1 MESRS
6 QPGPATLGHHDAM
19 VAILFRAGF
28 DGRGAT
34 RVYNVLDSYVYGFAL
49 QEATLPF
56 ASPEEM
62 ASMSEQVLAV
72 VADAYPHLARV
83 QRELVGS
90 GFDYADEFEAGLDII
105 LGALQEPS
113 SR

>member
-19 VAILFRAGF
+19 IAILFRAGF
-28 DGRGAT
+28 EGRRVV
-34 RVYNVLDSYVYGFAL
+34 RVYNLLDSYIYGFAL

-56 ASPEEM
+56 SSPEEM
-62 ASMSEQVLAV
+62 ASMSEQMLAA
-72 VADAYPHLARV
+72 VADSYPHLAAV
-83 QRELVGS
+83 QRALVGS

-105 LGALQEPS
+105 LRALPEPA

>member
-1 MESRS
+1 MVGAQRR
-6 QPGPATLGHHDAM
+6 PGCGVDRLAAGRNFWLAT
-19 VAILFRAGF
+19 
-28 DGRGAT
+28 T
-34 RVYNVLDSYVYGFAL
+34 RVYNVLDSYAYGFAL

-56 ASPEEM
+56 TSPEEM
-62 ASMSEQVLAV
+62 ASQSEQMLAAM
-72 VADAYPHLARV
+72 ADAYPHLATV

-105 LGALQEPS
+105 LGALPEPS

>member
-1 MESRS
+1 MESRE

-19 VAILFRAGF
+19 LSLLFRAGF
-28 DGRGAT
+28 DGPLAV
-34 RVYNVLDSYVYGFAL
+34 RVYNLLDSYIYGFAL

-56 ASPEEM
+56 SSPEEM
-62 ASMSEQVLAV
+62 ASMSEQMLVA

-83 QRELVGS
+83 QRELVGA

-105 LGALQEPS
+105 LRALPEPA
-113 SR
+113 